1 MNRAIFL
8 DRDGTINIDNGYTH
22 KTQDLKFYPDV
33 FKALSLLKRNF
44 KFIIITNQSGIGRGY
59 YTEDEFHKFNNHIVN
74 ELKKNGI
81 EIKKTYY
88 CPHHPDENCNC
99 RKPNISSIKKAEK
112 EFNIDL
118 NRSWMIGDHPCDME
132 LGKNAGVRSI
142 YLLTGHGAKHLEEAR
157 KFNPD
162 YIAAEISQA
171 ADYILFNKEEKII
184 DRKDITSIIETLRRE
199 GKSIVTI
206 NGTFDILHKGH
217 EFILKE
223 AKKQGDILIVG
234 LNSDSSVKQNK
245 GPERPLNSEQSRA
258 RMLANFDFVDYV
270 VLFNEKTPIDLLE
283 AIKPDIHVNGD
294 DYGENCI
301 ESGIVKKNSGKIHIV
316 KKIKGISSTNII
328 ESISKT

>member
-1 MNRAIFL
+1 
-8 DRDGTINIDNGYTH
+8 
-22 KTQDLKFYPDV
+22 
-33 FKALSLLKRNF
+33 
-44 KFIIITNQSGIGRGY
+44 
-59 YTEDEFHKFNNHIVN
+59 
-74 ELKKNGI
+74 
-81 EIKKTYY
+81 
-88 CPHHPDENCNC
+88 
-99 RKPNISSIKKAEK
+99 
-112 EFNIDL
+112 
-118 NRSWMIGDHPCDME
+118 ME